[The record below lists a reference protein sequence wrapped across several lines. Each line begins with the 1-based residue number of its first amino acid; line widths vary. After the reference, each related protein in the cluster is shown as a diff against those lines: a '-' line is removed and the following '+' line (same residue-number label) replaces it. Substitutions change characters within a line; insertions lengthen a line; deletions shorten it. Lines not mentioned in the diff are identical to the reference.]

1 MAYGQLPRSLSPCLH
16 ADPGHARRPR
26 LRLAMGYADE
36 GNRADGL
43 DDRAQVRNR
52 MREAWAEQAPLE
64 THHRSFRK
72 AERQR
77 PATQPVLEP
86 DLRTNAS
93 DVCRNRKSVP
103 IFPDHA
109 GPDPSTGAVNFHFRA
124 KKDELR
130 EFGRVPGCAVDMP

>member
-43 DDRAQVRNR
+43 DDRAQVRDR
-52 MREAWAEQAPLE
+52 MRKAWAEQAPLE

-86 DLRTNAS
+86 DLR
-93 DVCRNRKSVP
+93 VCHRRKPVP
-103 IFPDHA
+103 I
-109 GPDPSTGAVNFHFRA
+109 TLVQII
-124 KKDELR
+124 
-130 EFGRVPGCAVDMP
+130 PGCQFSFRTKER

>member
-43 DDRAQVRNR
+43 DDRAQVRDR
-52 MREAWAEQAPLE
+52 MRKAWAEQAPLE
-64 THHRSFRK
+64 THHRPFRK

-86 DLRTNAS
+86 DLGANTFRVRRARKPVPAFPDNA
-93 DVCRNRKSVP
+93 R
-103 IFPDHA
+103 PDHA
-109 GPDPSTGAVNFHFRA
+109 GAVNFHFRA
-124 KKDELR
+124 KRDE
-130 EFGRVPGCAVDMP
+130 